1 MICERCGA
9 EFDENDICVDIAING
24 RFVFHAN
31 AVETAGR
38 KLTLCQICLERYFKD
53 HNGRPGDLV
62 IGECE

>member
-9 EFDENDICVDIAING
+9 EFDEKDISVDLAVNG
-24 RFVFHAN
+24 GFVFHAN

-38 KLTLCQICLERYFKD
+38 KLTLCQTCLEQYFKD

>member
-9 EFDENDICVDIAING
+9 EFDEKDISVDLAVNG

-38 KLTLCQICLERYFKD
+38 KLTLCQTCLERYFAAN
-53 HNGRPGDLV
+53 NGARVDFV
-62 IGECE
+62 EVQV